1 MKGVRVD
8 GIILA
13 FCEPCPVCGK
23 QPKIYRDFAYEDAG
37 FGAWCT
43 IECKPFLRKPHL
55 KIESGKAFWKRA
67 LVGAVDSWNVKAH
80 GGTDND

>member
-8 GIILA
+8 DLIAEL
-13 FCEPCPVCGK
+13 CEPCPVCGK
-23 QPKIYRDFAYEDAG
+23 QPKIYRDFGYEDAG

-55 KIESGKAFWKRA
+55 KFECGKNSWQRS
-67 LVGAVDSWNVKAH
+67 LVGAVEWWNIKAS
-80 GGTDND
+80 GGTDNA

>member
-8 GIILA
+8 DILLDLYA
-13 FCEPCPVCGK
+13 PCPVCGK
-23 QPKIYRDFAYEDAG
+23 WPKTYRGFAYEDAG

-55 KIESGKAFWKRA
+55 KVECGKASWERA
-67 LVGAVDSWNVKAH
+67 LEGAFSSWKARAED
-80 GGTDND
+80 G